1 MIRSAI
7 STDLPALQQIEI
19 AAGEPFR
26 DIGMD
31 AIADDPPPTLDEL
44 NDFLAAEHIWVQ
56 TDANDV
62 PVAYALVEIVDGGA
76 HIEQVSVH
84 PDHARK
90 GLGAQLIDAVTEWA
104 ADHHHDLV
112 TLTTFVDVPW
122 NAPYYER
129 LGFVRLADN
138 TLSPGLIRIRTDE
151 QSSGLDA
158 WPRVTMSRPARGH
171 VSAMQKYAVQELAV
185 HAPERTNSSSTAVG
199 PSRSIPS
206 DATHSSL

>member
-7 STDLPALQQIEI
+7 STDLPALQQIEV

-90 GLGAQLIDAVTEWA
+90 GLGAQLIDAVNRMGGGPSPRSR
-104 ADHHHDLV
+104 DSD
-112 TLTTFVDVPW
+112 DVRRRSVERAVLR
-122 NAPYYER
+122 APRVRAPGREHALPR
-129 LGFVRLADN
+129 PDTHQNGRAVVRVGRLAARDDEPPV
-138 TLSPGLIRIRTDE
+138 TRSGAGDSGTGRPRTRTYELVQHCRRAEQVDPFRSHPFVVVIR
-151 QSSGLDA
+151 A
-158 WPRVTMSRPARGH
+158 
-171 VSAMQKYAVQELAV
+171 
-185 HAPERTNSSSTAVG
+185 
-199 PSRSIPS
+199 
-206 DATHSSL
+206 